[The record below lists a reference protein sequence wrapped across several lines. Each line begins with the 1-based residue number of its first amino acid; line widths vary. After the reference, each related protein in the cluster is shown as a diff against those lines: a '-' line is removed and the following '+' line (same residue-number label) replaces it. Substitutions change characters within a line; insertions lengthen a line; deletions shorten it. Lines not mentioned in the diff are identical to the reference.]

1 MKVAIVG
8 ATGLVGRKIAEILQ
22 ERNFP
27 ITELIPVASKTSAG
41 QIIKWRDKSYRVVTP
56 EQAVEMKPD
65 IAFFSAGANVSG
77 EWAPKFAHT
86 GCRVI
91 DNSSCWRTNPSVKL
105 IVPEVNGHTLEESD
119 MIIANPNCSTIQMVV
134 ALNSLHVK
142 FGLKRV
148 VVSTYQSVTG
158 SGYKGVAQLSQER
171 EESLHKNINR
181 DMQETV
187 YNWPIDLNVIP
198 QIDTFLENG
207 YTKEEMK
214 MVYETHKILSDTSIA
229 ITATAVRVPVKGGH
243 SESITAQFHKNFT
256 IEEIISTLHE
266 TPGATLINDKQYPP
280 YPMPLYAF
288 ERDQVFVGRVRE
300 DLFSPNTIN
309 MWVVA
314 DNLRKGAA
322 TNAIQI
328 AEQFLKNL

>member
-8 ATGLVGRKIAEILQ
+8 ATGLVGGKIAEILQ

-27 ITELIPVASKTSAG
+27 VTELIPVASKTSAG
-41 QIIKWRDKSYRVVTP
+41 QIIKWKEREFTVVTL
-56 EQAVEMKPD
+56 EKALEMKPE
-65 IAFFSAGANVSG
+65 IAFFSAGAKVSG
-77 EWAPKFAHT
+77 EWAPKFAHI

-91 DNSSCWRTNPSVKL
+91 DNSSYWRTTPSVKL
-105 IVPEVNGHTLEESD
+105 IVPEVNGHTLQESD

-134 ALNSLHVK
+134 ALNLLHK
-142 FGLKRV
+142 ELRLKKII
-148 VVSTYQSVTG
+148 VSTYQSVTG
-158 SGYKGVAQLSQER
+158 SGQKGVAQLNQER
-171 EESLHKNINR
+171 EAEVQGNLISELQQKAY
-181 DMQETV
+181 D
-187 YNWPIDLNVIP
+187 WPIDLNVIP

-214 MVYETHKILSDTSIA
+214 MVNETHKIFSDNSIA
-229 ITATAVRVPVKGGH
+229 VTATAVRVPVKGGH
-243 SESITAQFHKNFT
+243 SESINAQFHKNFT
-256 IEEIISTLHE
+256 IEEIISILHR
-266 TPGATLINDKQYPP
+266 TPGTTIVNNKQDPP

-288 ERDQVFVGRVRE
+288 ERDHVFIGRVRE
-300 DLFSPNTIN
+300 DLFCSNSVN